1 MMRNKGLW
9 IKVGLLVLVG
19 VLLWQG
25 AAAKKVT
32 PQPVPTSKAALT
44 VTTTTLQPAHW
55 MQNLTANGSVVA
67 WQEAVIGAEVT
78 GVRIKEVRANVGDR
92 VIKGQ
97 VLATLANDTMQAS
110 EAEAMAALHE
120 SEALLAEAGA
130 NAERTRK
137 LAAAGFVSAQ
147 QRDQALTN
155 EQSAFARLEVQ
166 RARHQASALR
176 LAQQHITAPDEGV
189 ISARNA
195 TVGTLT
201 QSGAELFRLIRQGR
215 LEWHAELTADELGLI
230 RKGMKVEL
238 IAAQGKVVQG
248 VVSALS
254 PSLNPQTRYGQA
266 RVSLPADSG
275 LIAGMFARGSFQLG
289 DQAKSVSVL
298 PQSAVMLRDGAGY
311 VFVVEANSQ
320 VKERKIAIGRRYGEQ
335 IEVQSGLE
343 AGVPV
348 VASGVA
354 FLVAGDRVRVTGVHN
369 VETLTHPN
377 SHSLFDLPPCPQGVS
392 PSDSR
397 CKAATL
403 ARQAGEGANGS
414 LREDSVR

>member
-1 MMRNKGLW
+1 MMMRNKGLW

-120 SEALLAEAGA
+120 SEAVLAEASA

-166 RARHQASALR
+166 RARYQASALR

-354 FLVAGDRVRVTGVHN
+354 FLVAGDRVRVTDAP
-369 VETLTHPN
+369 HPN
-377 SHSLFDLPPCPQGVS
+377 RNTPPHPNLPPP
-392 PSDSR
+392 
-397 CKAATL
+397 
-403 ARQAGEGANGS
+403 AGEGANGS

>member
-137 LAAAGFVSAQ
+137 LAAVGFVSAQ

-166 RARHQASALR
+166 RARYQASALR

-354 FLVAGDRVRVTGVHN
+354 FLVAGDRVRVTGG
-369 VETLTHPN
+369 L
-377 SHSLFDLPPCPQGVS
+377 QQ
-392 PSDSR
+392 
-397 CKAATL
+397 AA
-403 ARQAGEGANGS
+403 GK
-414 LREDSVR
+414 